1 MSVSIDDVFGEI
13 PKRFNGEAAG
23 DWNANILFKFDT
35 DGGEECRY
43 ITVADGTVNVGH
55 GDIDQPTATIRTAA
69 DTWVGMITGTV
80 NPMQA
85 FMSGQ
90 LRVEG
95 NIGDVMKL
103 QDQTIFP
110 R

>member
-1 MSVSIDDVFGEI
+1 MSISIDDVFDQI
-13 PKRFNGEAAG
+13 PKRFNGDAAG
-23 DWNANILFKFDT
+23 DWKADILFRFES
-35 DGGEECRY
+35 DGDEECRY
-43 ITVADGTVNVGH
+43 ISIADGSVNVGA
-55 GDIDQPTATIRTAA
+55 GAIDTPTATIRTAA